1 MQHIGVLYNPLSEA
15 SIKVSEEVAA
25 WLKLRGCTVWRG
37 VSAGARSDPPLPENL
52 ELLVALGGDGTV
64 LRAARLAF
72 ERTSIP
78 VLPVALG
85 TLNFLSDIGP
95 DAIYEGLDLLLQGG
109 GWRDERTLIE
119 AEICHH
125 SGKHEEQLIALNE
138 IVVARGEINRVMVID
153 VELYG
158 ALLTSYHA
166 DGVIVATATGSTA
179 YALAAGGP
187 IIDPRS
193 RSLALVSIA
202 SHLSSLPSLV
212 LDEDAK
218 VTLRVRSRHQAA
230 FALDGRSPVPLY
242 EGDEVRVWRSKKV
255 CVFAR
260 VRPQQEFYSRI
271 AGRLQRDV

>member
-1 MQHIGVLYNPLSEA
+1 MQHIGVLHNPRSEA
-15 SIKVSEEVAA
+15 SLKLSEEVGK

-37 VSAGARSDPPLPENL
+37 VSSGARADPPLPNDL
-52 ELLVALGGDGTV
+52 ELLIALGGDGTV

-72 ERTSIP
+72 EHHSIP

-95 DAIYEGLDLLLQGG
+95 DAIYEGLELLLQGG
-109 GWRDERTLIE
+109 GWRDQRTLLE
-119 AEICHH
+119 AEICHQ
-125 SGKHEEQLIALNE
+125 SGKQEEKFTALNE
-138 IVVARGEINRVMVID
+138 IVVARGEINRVLVID
-153 VELYG
+153 VEIYG

-202 SHLSSLPSLV
+202 AHLSSLPSLV
-212 LDEDAK
+212 LDEDAE
-218 VTLRVRSRHQAA
+218 VTLRVRSRHPAA
-230 FALDGRSPVPLY
+230 FSLDGRSPVPIY
-242 EGDEVRVWRSKKV
+242 EGDAVKVRRSPKV

-260 VRPQQEFYSRI
+260 VRPQHDFYSRI
-271 AGRLQRDV
+271 AAKLQREP